1 MNFIPYIK
9 EQNTPKLTD
18 VKGEP
23 GENGSIV
30 WEIKKQV
37 DDRLTM
43 EEMRRLKGPNPNY
56 QRAADV
62 KRLKNEGVKCREIAV
77 ILKSKYSIRSTK
89 GTHAELYGEP
99 KTNKK
104 KKK

>member
-18 VKGEP
+18 VVGEA

-30 WEIKKQV
+30 WEIKRQV

-43 EEMRRLKGPNPNY
+43 EEMRRLPGKNPNF
-56 QRAADV
+56 QRAAEV
-62 KRLKNEGVKCREIAV
+62 KALMKQNLKCTQIVQVLR
-77 ILKSKYSIRSTK
+77 SKYSERAVK
-89 GTHAELYGEP
+89 GDHAAL
-99 KTNKK
+99 NKK
-104 KKK
+104 K

>member
-9 EQNTPKLTD
+9 EQNTPKLAD
-18 VKGEP
+18 VVGEA
-23 GENGSIV
+23 GENGSII

-43 EEMRRLKGPNPNY
+43 DEMRRLPGKNPNF

-62 KRLKNEGVKCREIAV
+62 KALMKQGLKCAQIVQV
-77 ILKSKYSIRSTK
+77 LHSKYKSRAVK
-89 GTHAELYGEP
+89 GDHAAL
-99 KTNKK
+99 NKK
-104 KKK
+104 K